1 MCRLWPPSGVTPPP
15 LEPTYEEWEA
25 ISAWCEKY
33 QTEMFLWSNGGATT
47 DPKAIFDGTIKSL
60 SSIYQTD
67 EDSPFKN
74 LRYKQR
80 LRYTNRLT
88 VIEAVLG
95 TVQIESITFRDF
107 KRWYKEFAAPLDEDD
122 TQHEPRAY
130 DLIEQLR
137 LLFKFGK
144 LALPPDSGCAYVCE
158 ILSEMEFK
166 GGQRR
171 RKIWMTYQQAS
182 LVCVEALR
190 RGFRSIALAQA
201 FMTEC
206 GLRQKDMIGE
216 WVPRTEPG
224 VTDVFSSSRKWLMG
238 ARWEEIDQN
247 MVWKH
252 RLSKSV
258 KGNDAIMNA
267 EAGQEEEYDL
277 LAFPLIVDQLRVISA
292 SGHISREEFPASG
305 PIIIYEKTGRPW
317 CTSEFRRQWRL
328 TARAAGIPDEVQNRD
343 SRPGAATE
351 AELAGAESDTVR
363 RLLGHARAETTAI
376 YRRGS
381 REIRS
386 NISKLR
392 AEKRK

>member
-1 MCRLWPPSGVTPPP
+1 MYRLWPPSGVNQLP
-15 LEPTYEEWEA
+15 LEPTYEEWEV
-25 ISAWCEKY
+25 ISSWCEKY
-33 QTEMFLWSNGGATT
+33 QTEMLLWSNGAKT
-47 DPKAIFDGTIKSL
+47 DPQAVFDGTIKSL
-60 SSIYQTD
+60 STIYQTD

-95 TVQIESITFRDF
+95 AVRIKSITFRDF
-107 KRWYKEFAAPLDEDD
+107 KRWHEEFAAPLDADD
-122 TQHEPRAY
+122 TRHEPRAY

-144 LALPPDSGCAYVCE
+144 LALPPDSGCAYLCE
-158 ILSEMEFK
+158 ILSEMEFT

-171 RKIWMTYQQAS
+171 RKIWMTHQQAS
-182 LVCVEALR
+182 LLCAAAHR
-190 RGFRSIALAQA
+190 RGFHSIALAQA
-201 FMTEC
+201 FMIEC

-224 VTDVFSSSRKWLMG
+224 VTDIFSGGRKWLMG
-238 ARWEEIDQN
+238 ARWEEIDSN

-252 RLSKSV
+252 RLSKSI
-258 KGNDAIMNA
+258 KGNNAIMSA
-267 EAGQEEEYDL
+267 EEGKEEEFDL
-277 LAFPLIVDQLRVISA
+277 FAFPLIMAELRALSPN
-292 SGHISREEFPASG
+292 GHVCREAFPASG

-328 TARAAGIPDEVQNRD
+328 TAREAGIPDAIQNRD

-351 AELAGAESDTVR
+351 AKLAGAAPQDVQ
-363 RLLGHARAETTAI
+363 RLLGHAREDTTQIYLREGRET
-376 YRRGS
+376 RS
-381 REIRS
+381 RIAR
-386 NISKLR
+386 LR